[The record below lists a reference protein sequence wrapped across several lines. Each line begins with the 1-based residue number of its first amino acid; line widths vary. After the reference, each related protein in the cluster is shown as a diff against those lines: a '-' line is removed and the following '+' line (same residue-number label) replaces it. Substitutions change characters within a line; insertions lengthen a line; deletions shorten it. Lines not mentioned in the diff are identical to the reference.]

1 MVATARRGAGGN
13 QGGLG
18 AAMPGYPA
26 GDCAALGI
34 KGRLRSNVEGKRIH
48 SIWMTTLKGK

>member
-18 AAMPGYPA
+18 VAMPGYPA
-26 GDCAALGI
+26 GDYAALGI